1 MSAICVRLLLPCC
14 GRRDYGAVAHL
25 FPARSQSQ
33 KRASE
38 VPSGHHYQPQHL
50 HWHCYCRKA
59 LQPVTIYWINY
70 AEPEVL

>member
-33 KRASE
+33 KRQAKSLRATITS
-38 VPSGHHYQPQHL
+38 PS
-50 HWHCYCRKA
+50 
-59 LQPVTIYWINY
+59 IYTGIAIAGKLCNR
-70 AEPEVL
+70 